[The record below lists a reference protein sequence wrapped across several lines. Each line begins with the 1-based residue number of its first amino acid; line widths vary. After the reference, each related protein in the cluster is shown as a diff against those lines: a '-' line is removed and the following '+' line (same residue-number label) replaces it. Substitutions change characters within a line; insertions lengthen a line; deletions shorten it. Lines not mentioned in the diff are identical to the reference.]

1 MIALHKVRLHSI
13 AVVVVCLT
21 SNVAGPGYTNRHR
34 RQRIDHIFATNG
46 PGLKTQSVDAGSGS
60 NPDEGTEL
68 HQAVKPQR
76 REEDSAREVSL
87 NVSPQKN

>member
-13 AVVVVCLT
+13 AVVVICLA
-21 SNVAGPGYTNRHR
+21 SNVAGPGYTNRYR
-34 RQRIDHIFATNG
+34 RQRIDYIFATNG

-68 HQAVKPQR
+68 HQAVKPPATR
-76 REEDSAREVSL
+76 GRLR
-87 NVSPQKN
+87 